1 MIYNGKH
8 SMKTRRK
15 DALRSA
21 TPRAQA
27 VLETRNIRACR
38 SVLSICEPQVCAH
51 TACPRGATVHRPA
64 CHRKVPSP
72 THNLPSGMPATPL
85 NGTVALHQ
93 STSSP
98 AEPAHNRRP
107 THRAPPPHRL
117 AETDFRVHHKVS
129 KSPDPT
135 APLTG
140 FPSCPAMCC
149 LLIPFRM
156 EKHNIGKLYLLLAP
170 LTVPGWCASHQRQE
184 KEKKICALPCLN
196 HRKQPPRQQPAK
208 KHRCKH
214 FHRAGERS
222 KGNGKQ

>member
-107 THRAPPPHRL
+107 THRAPPPIGWQKLTSESTIRFQNPPTQRPL
-117 AETDFRVHHKVS
+117 SLVS
-129 KSPDPT
+129 
-135 APLTG
+135 L
-140 FPSCPAMCC
+140 
-149 LLIPFRM
+149 
-156 EKHNIGKLYLLLAP
+156 H
-170 LTVPGWCASHQRQE
+170 
-184 KEKKICALPCLN
+184 ALPCAVCSY
-196 HRKQPPRQQPAK
+196 HS
-208 KHRCKH
+208 
-214 FHRAGERS
+214 EWRS
-222 KGNGKQ
+222 TTSESFICCLHL